1 MNFDNSMIG
10 CKPLCFFGEV
20 PPRHE
25 RTKKKPYAGG
35 DRAGTACGQT
45 DTEEEPGKLAE
56 RTSQSFVCQVV
67 RRKSA
72 ERCGSPAATSKGHW
86 PFEAPTEPTGET
98 SSLRGSRAAV
108 LPSGC
113 DALRHI
119 LLGII
124 WRIAGGRFAASL
136 HRVAP
141 IPAHGVLCVT
151 PRKERWSL
159 KLTRHNGRAG
169 KHGTYNPKH
178 NDRSFEIANSE
189 HIDPE
194 RVQQNIYWDCYNGI
208 RSALQPKSEES
219 LADTFEEVEKLYYK
233 LHYTN
238 FTERQNE
245 RNAKIRHTERNRSTE
260 DLLASKKTCPEES
273 IYQLGTLESHAS
285 PKELFQIA
293 TEFMDEFHER
303 FGKHVHILDWAL
315 HLDEG
320 TPHIHER
327 HVFDCENKYGEI
339 APQQEKALEALGFE
353 LPKPDRPLGRYN
365 NRKIT
370 FDAACRTMLFE
381 IAKHHGLELDEV
393 PEYGGRAYLE
403 KRDYIMAKQ
412 KEQLA
417 QQEKAVQKQTAQ
429 LENLKQENEKAQHQ
443 QVRRTTYQSLTLLS
457 NDKKIQKQ
465 EKQLSELSQKIEDTE
480 NLLDEISAVAYDKA
494 VAVVSENAVNDAL
507 KASTEQVDIYLDWL
521 KEPGRTAS
529 KETLDYTTYQITT
542 LRKNIIAA
550 VNRITTRLTTVL
562 IKPEIKK
569 PAIEQIKEN
578 TRPSVLQ
585 KLHQRQEEINQR
597 EQTCTK
603 PKKRSHGMEL

>member
-1 MNFDNSMIG
+1 MQAD
-10 CKPLCFFGEV
+10 
-20 PPRHE
+20 RHRR
-25 RTKKKPYAGG
+25 RTGQAGRE
-35 DRAGTACGQT
+35 DF
-45 DTEEEPGKLAE
+45 
-56 RTSQSFVCQVV
+56 TSLVCQVV

-72 ERCGSPAATSKGHW
+72 EIADLCAGQGRQPCPVDVMPCVISYWVLSGAEQAADLQLRCTALPLPRARR
-86 PFEAPTEPTGET
+86 
-98 SSLRGSRAAV
+98 SLR
-108 LPSGC
+108 
-113 DALRHI
+113 D
-119 LLGII
+119 
-124 WRIAGGRFAASL
+124 
-136 HRVAP
+136 
-141 IPAHGVLCVT
+141 

-208 RSALQPKSEES
+208 RSALRPKDVDS

-260 DLLASKKTCPEES
+260 DLLTSKKTCPEES

-353 LPKPDRPLGRYN
+353 LPKPDKPLGRYN

-370 FDAACRTMLFE
+370 FDVACRTMLFE
-381 IAKHHGLELDEV
+381 IARRHGLELDEV

-403 KRDYIMAKQ
+403 KQDYIMAKQ

-417 QQEKAVQKQTAQ
+417 QQEKDVQEQTVQ
-429 LENLKQENEKAQHQ
+429 LENLKQEHENENLL
-443 QVRRTTYQSLTLLS
+443 QVRRTTYQSLTIMR

-465 EKQLSELSQKIEDTE
+465 EKRIDELSQQIEDTE
-480 NLLDEISAVAYDKA
+480 NFLEEISAIAYDKA
-494 VAVVSENAVNDAL
+494 VAVVSEKAAKDAL
-507 KASTEQVDIYLDWL
+507 RESTKQVDIYLDWL
-521 KEPGRTAS
+521 KEPGRKAS
-529 KETLDYTTYQITT
+529 KETVDYTTYQIIT
-542 LRKNIIAA
+542 LRKNIVAA
-550 VNRITTRLTTVL
+550 VSKLTARLTVAL

-569 PAIEQIKEN
+569 PAVEKIKEN
-578 TRPSVLQ
+578 ARLSVLQ
-585 KLHQRQEEINQR
+585 KLQQRQEEIKQR
-597 EQTCTK
+597 EQTRTK

>member
-1 MNFDNSMIG
+1 MQLR
-10 CKPLCFFGEV
+10 CTALPL
-20 PPRHE
+20 PR
-25 RTKKKPYAGG
+25 A
-35 DRAGTACGQT
+35 
-45 DTEEEPGKLAE
+45 
-56 RTSQSFVCQVV
+56 
-67 RRKSA
+67 RR
-72 ERCGSPAATSKGHW
+72 
-86 PFEAPTEPTGET
+86 
-98 SSLRGSRAAV
+98 SLR
-108 LPSGC
+108 
-113 DALRHI
+113 D
-119 LLGII
+119 
-124 WRIAGGRFAASL
+124 
-136 HRVAP
+136 
-141 IPAHGVLCVT
+141 

-194 RVQQNIYWDCYNGI
+194 RVQQNIYWDCYKGI
-208 RSALQPKSEES
+208 RSALQPKDVDS

-245 RNAKIRHTERNRSTE
+245 RNAKIRHTERNRSAE

-339 APQQEKALEALGFE
+339 APQQEKALESLGFE
-353 LPKPDRPLGRYN
+353 LPKPDKPLGRYN

-381 IAKHHGLELDEV
+381 IAKRHGLELEEEA
-393 PEYGGRAYLE
+393 EYGNRKYLE
-403 KRDYIMAKQ
+403 KQDFILAKQ

-417 QQEKAVQKQTAQ
+417 AQQSKLDE
-429 LENLKQENEKAQHQ
+429 
-443 QVRRTTYQSLTLLS
+443 LTLKVSDMEIL
-457 NDKKIQKQ
+457 
-465 EKQLSELSQKIEDTE
+465 LEDV
-480 NLLDEISAVAYDKA
+480 SAAAYDKA
-494 VAVVSENAVNDAL
+494 VEVVTDVVRTETHKEDMRMIEDTKKWVLSPERKAPKVTREYTAKRLDTVLDKFLKTMQTTATRLQEKLLKSEVRQ
-507 KASTEQVDIYLDWL
+507 KGKEQV
-521 KEPGRTAS
+521 KEKAR
-529 KETLDYTTYQITT
+529 D
-542 LRKNIIAA
+542 
-550 VNRITTRLTTVL
+550 
-562 IKPEIKK
+562 
-569 PAIEQIKEN
+569 
-578 TRPSVLQ
+578 SVLQ
-585 KLHQRQEEINQR
+585 LLNRLQAEQAQNKPAAQPRTQEGYSEI
-597 EQTCTK
+597 
-603 PKKRSHGMEL
+603 

>member
-1 MNFDNSMIG
+1 MIG
-10 CKPLCFFGEV
+10 CKPLCFFREV

-35 DRAGTACGQT
+35 DRAGTACRQT

-56 RTSQSFVCQVV
+56 RTLQSLVCQVV

-72 ERCGSPAATSKGHW
+72 ESAALCAGQGRQPCPVDVMLCVISYWVLSGAQQAADLQLCCTALPLSR
-86 PFEAPTEPTGET
+86 ARR
-98 SSLRGSRAAV
+98 SLRE
-108 LPSGC
+108 
-113 DALRHI
+113 
-119 LLGII
+119 
-124 WRIAGGRFAASL
+124 
-136 HRVAP
+136 
-141 IPAHGVLCVT
+141 

-208 RSALQPKSEES
+208 RSALQPKDADS

-238 FTERQNE
+238 FTEKQNE

-353 LPKPDRPLGRYN
+353 LPKPNQPLGRYN

-381 IAKHHGLELDEV
+381 IAKRHGLELDEV

-403 KRDYIMAKQ
+403 KQDYILKKQ
-412 KEQLA
+412 NERIAEQKKEL
-417 QQEKAVQKQTAQ
+417 QEQSIQYVGL
-429 LENLKQENEKAQHQ
+429 LEDCRNQRDEYAELFNQAIRQSEEILKNNEKIKSHENELEELFSQW
-443 QVRRTTYQSLTLLS
+443 VDV
-457 NDKKIQKQ
+457 ND
-465 EKQLSELSQKIEDTE
+465 LFND
-480 NLLDEISAVAYDKA
+480 
-494 VAVVSENAVNDAL
+494 AVNGSYDQAVLAVSDVGLNKAL
-507 KASTEQVDIYLDWL
+507 QEAVNEIDQHLEWLMEPERIADFRTRKYAEEQILC
-521 KEPGRTAS
+521 
-529 KETLDYTTYQITT
+529 
-542 LRKNIIAA
+542 LRKNIIGA
-550 VNRITTRLTTVL
+550 
-562 IKPEIKK
+562 IKSLLSRGTQFFYIPEVKK
-569 PAIEQIKEN
+569 AAIEQIKEDS
-578 TRPSVLQ
+578 RPSVLQ
-585 KLHQRQEEINQR
+585 KLHQRQEEIAQR
-597 EQTCTK
+597 EQTRTK
-603 PKKRSHGMEL
+603 PKKRSYGMEL

>member
-1 MNFDNSMIG
+1 MR
-10 CKPLCFFGEV
+10 V
-20 PPRHE
+20 
-25 RTKKKPYAGG
+25 
-35 DRAGTACGQT
+35 ACG
-45 DTEEEPGKLAE
+45 DLK
-56 RTSQSFVCQVV
+56 R
-67 RRKSA
+67 
-72 ERCGSPAATSKGHW
+72 HW

-124 WRIAGGRFAASL
+124 WRIAGGRFAAPL
-136 HRVAP
+136 HRVALP
-141 IPAHGVLCVT
+141 RARRSLRD

-178 NDRSFEIANSE
+178 NDRSFDLANSE

-208 RSALQPKSEES
+208 RSALQPKDVDS

-245 RNAKIRHTERNRSTE
+245 RNAKIRHTERNRSPE
-260 DLLASKKTCPEES
+260 DLLTSKKTCPEES

-353 LPKPDRPLGRYN
+353 LPKLDKPLGRYN

-381 IAKHHGLELDEV
+381 IAKRHGLEPDEV

-403 KRDYIMAKQ
+403 KQDYILKKQ
-412 KEQLA
+412 NERIAEQKKEL
-417 QQEKAVQKQTAQ
+417 QEQSIQYVGL
-429 LENLKQENEKAQHQ
+429 LEDCRNQRDEYAELFNQAIRQSEEISKNNEKIKSQENELEELFSQW
-443 QVRRTTYQSLTLLS
+443 VDV
-457 NDKKIQKQ
+457 ND
-465 EKQLSELSQKIEDTE
+465 LFND
-480 NLLDEISAVAYDKA
+480 
-494 VAVVSENAVNDAL
+494 AVNGSYDQAVLAVSDVGLNKAL
-507 KASTEQVDIYLDWL
+507 QEAVNEIDQHLEWLMEPERIADFRTRKYAEEQILC
-521 KEPGRTAS
+521 
-529 KETLDYTTYQITT
+529 
-542 LRKNIIAA
+542 LRKNIIGAIKSLLSRGTQFFYIPEVKKAA
-550 VNRITTRLTTVL
+550 M
-562 IKPEIKK
+562 
-569 PAIEQIKEN
+569 EQIEEDS
-578 TRPSVLQ
+578 RPSVLQ
-585 KLHQRQEEINQR
+585 KLQRRQEEINQR
-597 EQTCTK
+597 EQTRTK